1 VDALEA
7 CPQVSE
13 IALVVSAALAERC
26 RQVVQAAGWRK
37 VSAICAG
44 GAVRSASVRA
54 GLAAVKGAEWV
65 LIHDAARPLVTP
77 ALVASGLAA
86 AAGAV
91 AAIAAVP
98 VRDTIKRVRPDHTVA
113 HTVDRSQLWAAQTP
127 QIFRRATLA
136 AAFRQAGAAA
146 GEYTDEGALLESQ
159 GIAVRLFPGD
169 PANIKVTV
177 PADVEV
183 AAALLTSRNGR
194 ETERSGDPDGLAGG
208 AVADQRLGPE

>member
-1 VDALEA
+1 
-7 CPQVSE
+7 
-13 IALVVSAALAERC
+13 
-26 RQVVQAAGWRK
+26 VVQAAGWQK

-127 QIFRRATLA
+127 QIFRRATLD
-136 AAFRQAGAAA
+136 AAFRRAGAAA
-146 GEYTDEGALLESQ
+146 DDYTDEGVLLESQ

-183 AAALLTSRNGR
+183 AAALLTSRNRR